1 MKRGWMILLMLLPA
15 LIFALAACDKNDDD
29 DDNDAAVDDDTPADD
44 DDDDDT
50 TPADDDDDDD
60 DTPPPLETGRFLLH
74 MDFETDFRAHLR
86 LVQYSDDTFTGQ
98 FLPKQSFDVITA
110 DVPLEGAGKMIRF
123 PEALGR
129 MIVLKFQGPAVSGG
143 RCGDL
148 PMSYSMALTA
158 KEDNGYLVGGLTAY
172 CGAETYYGRPA
183 RVMRLS
189 GLQTLEE

>member
-1 MKRGWMILLMLLPA
+1 MKRGWMIWLMLLPT
-15 LIFALAACDKNDDD
+15 LFFALVACDKNDDD
-29 DDNDAAVDDDTPADD
+29 DDNDAAADDDTSADD
-44 DDDDDT
+44 DDDDT
-50 TPADDDDDDD
+50 MPADDDDDDD
-60 DTPPPLETGRFLLH
+60 DAPPPLETGRFLLH

-143 RCGDL
+143 KCGDL
-148 PMSYSMALTA
+148 PVSYSLALTA

-172 CGAETYYGRPA
+172 CGANTFYGRPA

-189 GLQTLEE
+189 GLQTPEE